1 MNAQSPGPDESGP
14 VRPPT
19 QPPAPKGRT
28 KAFVLA
34 MLMHGLLVA
43 LLFVGI
49 RWKSQEPQ
57 SVSAELWTPPPTPQI
72 EPPPEGSVRAGAHE
86 DINVITLLLGAE
98 EGGLEMS
105 E

>member
-57 SVSAELWTPPPTPQI
+57 SVSAELWTPPPTPQV
-72 EPPPEGSVRAGAHE
+72 EPPQVLFGLAGAFPSGVQQSPAFLHS
-86 DINVITLLLGAE
+86 A
-98 EGGLEMS
+98 S
-105 E
+105 Q